1 MPRVC
6 NHGPVPIVVQKFGG
20 SSVADAE
27 KIRRCAQRAFDARQA
42 GQDVVVVVSAM
53 GKTTDGLID
62 LAHEISA
69 SPPRREM
76 DQLLA
81 AGEQVS
87 IALAAMALQEL
98 GHEAVSL
105 TGAQCGLRTDAS
117 FTSARIKSID
127 RRQIERHLE
136 AGKIVVVAGF
146 QGVDEDGSTTTLG
159 RGGSDTTAVALAAA
173 LEADVCEICTD
184 VRGVFTADPR
194 IVPDARLL
202 PEISYEE
209 MFELAA
215 LGAQIVA
222 PRAVFLGMKFAVP
235 IHVRHAML
243 PDTGTMI
250 VQETSTME
258 QNEVTGVALKNGVGR
273 VTMQDLPLG
282 NGIQATI
289 FDALADAQLFV
300 DDIIQNRVDDARMS
314 ITFTA
319 DAADL
324 KDARAALQP
333 LVDRIGGRLR
343 VDEDLCRV
351 SAVGVGMRTH
361 SGVAARMFRA
371 LEEAPGGPITIEN
384 ITTSEIK
391 IACILPEADGP
402 RAVRAVHD
410 AFGLG
415 QTAS

>member
-27 KIRRCAQRAFDARQA
+27 KIRRCAQRAFDARRA
-42 GQDVVVVVSAM
+42 GRDVVVVVSAM
-53 GKTTDGLID
+53 GGTTDALIA
-62 LAHEISA
+62 LAHEISPE
-69 SPPRREM
+69 PPRREM

-98 GHEAVSL
+98 GHQAVSL

-127 RRQIERHLE
+127 RRQIQRHLQD
-136 AGKIVVVAGF
+136 GKIVVVAGF

-159 RGGSDTTAVALAAA
+159 RGGSDITAVALAAA

-184 VRGVFTADPR
+184 VPGVFTADPR
-194 IVPDARLL
+194 LVPDTRLL
-202 PEISYEE
+202 PEIGYEE

-215 LGAQIVA
+215 LGARIVA

-243 PDTGTMI
+243 PDPGTMI
-250 VQETSTME
+250 VAETSTME

-273 VTMQDLPLG
+273 VTMQDLPHG

-289 FDALADAQLFV
+289 FDALAEAHLFV
-300 DDIIQNRVDDARMS
+300 DDIIQNRVDDTRMS

-324 KDARAALQP
+324 KDARAVLQP
-333 LVDRIGGRLR
+333 LVERLGGRLR
-343 VDEDLCRV
+343 VDENLCRV

-371 LEEAPGGPITIEN
+371 LEEAPDGPITIEN

-391 IACILPEADGP
+391 IACILSEADGP

-410 AFGLG
+410 EFGLG
-415 QTAS
+415 RTAS